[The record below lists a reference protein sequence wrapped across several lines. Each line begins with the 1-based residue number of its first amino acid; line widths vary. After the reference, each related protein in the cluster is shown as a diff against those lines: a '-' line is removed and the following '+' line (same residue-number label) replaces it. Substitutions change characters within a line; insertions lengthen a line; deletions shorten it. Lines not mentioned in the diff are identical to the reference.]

1 MKIQEFWKGILV
13 ALLAVACAGGIWL
26 IVSPGKQPAEAQV
39 SESVTATPTQ
49 ITIEVDGKTF
59 TFENAGG
66 KSISE
71 LLADA
76 DITINEGDVVS
87 FDLNQVLSGG
97 DLVITILRKEDTPL
111 VLDIAGQQIALEDVE
126 GKTLS
131 ELLSESG
138 LTISEGD
145 ILTFESDQALSG
157 DLSVRILSRSN
168 VTILVTDDESGD
180 EIQYHIVMNGGTVE
194 DALRAAGLTLGENQ
208 EINVDLSAPLQDGME
223 ILIAE
228 KEEESSE
235 EEEEEEESY
244 YSNYWESDDNSTTTT
259 TTTTTESSTTTS
271 QESSTTTSQE
281 SSTTTSQES
290 STTAT
295 ESSTLAEES
304 SEEITIVSVEVY
316 EDCDGSGHGV
326 KIITYS
332 DGSQEE
338 VPY

>member
-1 MKIQEFWKGILV
+1 MANNKSFWKGILV
-13 ALLAVACAGGIWL
+13 ALLAVACVAGIWA
-26 IVSPGKQPAEAQV
+26 IVSPGKQPAETQV
-39 SESVTATPTQ
+39 NENVVTAAPAR
-49 ITIEVDGKTF
+49 ITIKVDDQTF
-59 TFENAGG
+59 TFENASG

-76 DITINEGDVVS
+76 DITIEEGDVVS

-180 EIQYHIVMNGGTVE
+180 ETG
-194 DALRAAGLTLGENQ
+194 
-208 EINVDLSAPLQDGME
+208 
-223 ILIAE
+223 
-228 KEEESSE
+228 EES
-235 EEEEEEESY
+235 
-244 YSNYWESDDNSTTTT
+244 
-259 TTTTTESSTTTS
+259 
-271 QESSTTTSQE
+271 
-281 SSTTTSQES
+281 
-290 STTAT
+290 
-295 ESSTLAEES
+295 
-304 SEEITIVSVEVY
+304 
-316 EDCDGSGHGV
+316 
-326 KIITYS
+326 
-332 DGSQEE
+332 
-338 VPY
+338 